1 MCRSL
6 RHPPLPRLPRT
17 SRQSSLAAC
26 RRPAAPRSPLRP
38 RPPPLSLHTGRHPA
52 TRHSSPSFAIPRRHL
67 PFLAIPRRHSPFLAL
82 TQEHL
87 ETSGPLIRLARL
99 GHSLSSRLFDAS
111 SAASPESSESDSR
124 SLVSELGKLT
134 QILRGLMAR
143 SKTHTTV
150 EHLHSTCAT
159 KLAGARRCRCKP
171 TTERSGCSPVPL
183 DAKRRDE

>member
-1 MCRSL
+1 M
-6 RHPPLPRLPRT
+6 
-17 SRQSSLAAC
+17 
-26 RRPAAPRSPLRP
+26 
-38 RPPPLSLHTGRHPA
+38 
-52 TRHSSPSFAIPRRHL
+52 
-67 PFLAIPRRHSPFLAL
+67 